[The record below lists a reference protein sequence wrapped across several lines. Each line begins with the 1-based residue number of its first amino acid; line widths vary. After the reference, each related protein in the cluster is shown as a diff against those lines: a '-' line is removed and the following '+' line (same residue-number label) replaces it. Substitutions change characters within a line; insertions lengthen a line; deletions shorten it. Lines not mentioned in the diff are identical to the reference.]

1 LKNVLIVYAHQSSGS
16 FNAAAKDVA
25 VEVLKASGCTVDVS
39 DLYAINFK
47 ATATVEDI
55 TVGVKDPDCFCY
67 AEETKLA
74 WERNELSSDITKE
87 QCKLKKADLVIFQ
100 FPMYWFSVPAIM
112 KGWIDRVLTLGFAFS
127 PEKCY
132 GEGFFKDKMAM
143 LSFTT
148 GSHQSMFSAN
158 AINGDM
164 NITLW
169 PLQNGILHY
178 CGFKVL
184 APEIFWAPA
193 HVSRSECSTMLNHW
207 RIRLGSL
214 MSEKPLV
221 FPPLDYF
228 EKETGFQL
236 KPEIIEKFATKEY
249 GLAVGVHQGK
259 KVPLNNQM
267 RSSGCKCCSNRTVM
281 PK

>member
-1 LKNVLIVYAHQSSGS
+1 MLGKNVLIVYAHQSSGS

-100 FPMYWFSVPAIM
+100 
-112 KGWIDRVLTLGFAFS
+112 
-127 PEKCY
+127 
-132 GEGFFKDKMAM
+132 DKMAM

-267 RSSGCKCCSNRTVM
+267 RWIGRKSRFVQCMSLLYFRRLL
-281 PK
+281 